1 MHKHVL
7 KIMVLMIFSI
17 SLVACGNSEAK
28 TNNNL
33 TYEDIVNL
41 AIEKVESEIAERNN
55 IEYDSSS
62 IDYGNDLRSSSDITM
77 WENGKYI
84 KVVVYDK
91 EEDDEKEITHYRLKD
106 DELVNINGHPDIDF
120 DSIEE
125 QEPDYIEEKG
135 EIIKE

>member
-17 SLVACGNSEAK
+17 SLIACGNSEAK

-33 TYEDIVNL
+33 TYEDLVDL
-41 AIEKVESEIAERNN
+41 TMEKFESELPKSGEL
-55 IEYDSSS
+55 EYEPYD
-62 IDYGNDLRSSSDITM
+62 IDYGNDLRSNSDITM

-84 KVVVYDK
+84 KIVVYDK
-91 EEDDEKEITHYRLKD
+91 EEDKNETNHYRLKD

-135 EIIKE
+135 KIIKQ

>member
-33 TYEDIVNL
+33 TYENIVNL

-135 EIIKE
+135 KIIKQ

>member
-1 MHKHVL
+1 
-7 KIMVLMIFSI
+7 MIFSI

-33 TYEDIVNL
+33 TYENIVNL

-135 EIIKE
+135 KIIKQ

>member
-28 TNNNL
+28 TNNL

-91 EEDDEKEITHYRLKD
+91 ENDDEKEITHYRLKD

-135 EIIKE
+135 KIIKQ

>member
-1 MHKHVL
+1 
-7 KIMVLMIFSI
+7 
-17 SLVACGNSEAK
+17 
-28 TNNNL
+28 
-33 TYEDIVNL
+33 
-41 AIEKVESEIAERNN
+41 
-55 IEYDSSS
+55 
-62 IDYGNDLRSSSDITM
+62 M

-135 EIIKE
+135 KIIKQ